1 MLYGWSFPENPI
13 KSRGLIYRIMK
24 KLFLGMALACVAIA
38 FTSCGDTEMCYK
50 ITVKTKILG
59 IENSTTY
66 YERATK
72 NNIKDKE
79 DELKAALEATG
90 VSEDAIT
97 ISSVA
102 APDSNCE

>member
-1 MLYGWSFPENPI
+1 
-13 KSRGLIYRIMK
+13 
-24 KLFLGMALACVAIA
+24 MALACVAIA

-90 VSEDAIT
+90 EYSLIIKIADAQHPLFLFMFLLC
-97 ISSVA
+97 V
-102 APDSNCE
+102 

>member
-1 MLYGWSFPENPI
+1 
-13 KSRGLIYRIMK
+13 MK
-24 KLFLGMALACVAIA
+24 KLFYGMALACIA
-38 FTSCGDTEMCYK
+38 MAFSSCGDTEMCYK

-66 YERATK
+66 YEKATK

-79 DELKAALEATG
+79 YELKAALEATG
-90 VSEDAIT
+90 ISDDAIT

-102 APDSNCE
+102 VPDSNCE

>member
-1 MLYGWSFPENPI
+1 MLFESFCARHRSEC
-13 KSRGLIYRIMK
+13 RIGTCYT
-24 KLFLGMALACVAIA
+24 FCRNIA

-72 NNIKDKE
+72 NNIKDRE